1 MNKEST
7 NHESLSLDDFKTK
20 PEVNCRAFN
29 CILVYVEETYGRKAL
44 EEFISRTG
52 LSLDYLQDQ
61 NHWVS
66 WSYYCNLLETLVE
79 WTGDPASPFKAGT
92 YSGHKKSWGYLF
104 YIFYAFGN
112 VGKVLKKVTEIAP
125 HINKGAEWTLLRLQ
139 KNKCTFRVHMKE
151 GYPAKKVCCECRLGQ
166 VAGISRAF
174 GMPLGKARETQCQA
188 LGADSCILEI
198 SWLNRPQRL
207 FGLLGLVLGFI
218 LILILKQLFS
228 GHAVGYTESS
238 FILLTGYLAGRLL
251 DYRLT
256 EKGNAQIN
264 QEQTAALEESIQVIE
279 TKYVELQRA
288 HDGLFAQHEISQAVT
303 STLRLE
309 DIIKILLQMVVE
321 RLGFDRSLIL
331 LADEEAGILHQGRV
345 FGDDSLNDF
354 FTGLKVPLNL
364 RSPIADE
371 VFKKRQ
377 GRIVTREFIEGNEA
391 SDLEKRIFEITKTK
405 EYVIVP
411 LVSKDRLLGVLAA
424 DNLRS
429 GKKITEGEKVL
440 MVSLANQVAMA
451 IENAGSFKTIEDLN
465 VNLEKKVVER
475 TRELEK
481 SLQEL
486 KEAQEQLIHSEKMS
500 SLGHLFSGLAHEI
513 NNPINFAYNGIAA
526 LRVSIQKIYDL
537 SRQCVESSAE
547 DSEEKTKSVKEM
559 LLGTIREAVR
569 LMEIIGTGLNRTR
582 NLVSDLKHFSR
593 KDQRDPEFLL
603 IQSPIQS
610 ALTILN
616 HEISGRIIVHKE
628 INFKERI
635 QGHPDQL
642 NQVFMNILH
651 NAIQAIPDKGNIWID
666 VEPAGQGEVRIRI
679 RDDGIGIRPE
689 DLPKVFEPFF
699 TTKKRGEGTGLGMS
713 ICQRII
719 ENHGGRIE
727 LTSEAGKGTEV
738 IMTLPVRLNRTS
750 AQGSAAEGITVG
762 KD

>member
-1 MNKEST
+1 M
-7 NHESLSLDDFKTK
+7 
-20 PEVNCRAFN
+20 
-29 CILVYVEETYGRKAL
+29 
-44 EEFISRTG
+44 
-52 LSLDYLQDQ
+52 
-61 NHWVS
+61 
-66 WSYYCNLLETLVE
+66 
-79 WTGDPASPFKAGT
+79 
-92 YSGHKKSWGYLF
+92 
-104 YIFYAFGN
+104 
-112 VGKVLKKVTEIAP
+112 
-125 HINKGAEWTLLRLQ
+125 
-139 KNKCTFRVHMKE
+139 
-151 GYPAKKVCCECRLGQ
+151 
-166 VAGISRAF
+166 
-174 GMPLGKARETQCQA
+174 
-188 LGADSCILEI
+188 
-198 SWLNRPQRL
+198 
-207 FGLLGLVLGFI
+207 
-218 LILILKQLFS
+218 
-228 GHAVGYTESS
+228 AV
-238 FILLTGYLAGRLL
+238 
-251 DYRLT
+251 
-256 EKGNAQIN
+256 
-264 QEQTAALEESIQVIE
+264 
-279 TKYVELQRA
+279 
-288 HDGLFAQHEISQAVT
+288 
-303 STLRLE
+303 
-309 DIIKILLQMVVE
+309 
-321 RLGFDRSLIL
+321 
-331 LADEEAGILHQGRV
+331 
-345 FGDDSLNDF
+345 
-354 FTGLKVPLNL
+354 
-364 RSPIADE
+364 
-371 VFKKRQ
+371 
-377 GRIVTREFIEGNEA
+377 
-391 SDLEKRIFEITKTK
+391 
-405 EYVIVP
+405 
-411 LVSKDRLLGVLAA
+411 
-424 DNLRS
+424 
-429 GKKITEGEKVL
+429 
-440 MVSLANQVAMA
+440 
-451 IENAGSFKTIEDLN
+451 ENAGSFKTIEDLN

-651 NAIQAIPDKGNIWID
+651 NAIQAIPEKGNIWID